1 MSCGVG
7 HRRGLDLM
15 LLWLC
20 LWLCLWLAGTAPIRP
35 LAGEPQYAVGVAL
48 KDKGPPPKKKLSF
61 RDIRIY
67 LNLLLLKYVGC
78 FQVLTFKQCLQPFIY
93 TSSNRSLI
101 HFLKL

>member
-48 KDKGPPPKKKLSF
+48 KDKGPPPKKKTIIQ
-61 RDIRIY
+61 RY
-67 LNLLLLKYVGC
+67 KNL
-78 FQVLTFKQCLQPFIY
+78 FK
-93 TSSNRSLI
+93 SLI
-101 HFLKL
+101 IKICRLFPSINIQTMLATFYIHFFK